1 VAEQTLHRT
10 EHYASPLRKG
20 GQHLT
25 RLVVCAVVVQMCVCV
40 GPAALAKT
48 FIICK
53 GPLGAQPVDISI
65 QDSKFLGR
73 TIDCISGNFVSDM
86 TPCAPPNGFGL
97 SAPTGS
103 ADLVELVNR
112 WQDYINH
119 SGGVT
124 GHYVT
129 SDKIYFSGGF
139 NSPDSGYKEDWSF
152 SINRLTGSAELKQDG
167 KPSIAYTCSKATVCP
182 HSPASR
188 RSPPEAA

>member
-1 VAEQTLHRT
+1 VLHRT
-10 EHYASPLRKG
+10 EHHYASPLRKG

-25 RLVVCAVVVQMCVCV
+25 RRVAVCAVVVQMCVSV

-48 FIICK
+48 LIICK

-65 QDSKFLGR
+65 QDRKFLGR
-73 TIDCISGNFVSDM
+73 TIDCISGDFVSDM
-86 TPCAPPNGFGL
+86 TPCAPPSGFGL

-119 SGGVT
+119 LGGVT
-124 GHYVT
+124 GHYIT
-129 SDKIYFSGGF
+129 PDKMAFSGGF
-139 NSPDSGYKEDWSF
+139 NSPDSGGYKEDWAF

-167 KPSIAYTCSKATVCP
+167 KPSIAYTCSKAKQ
-182 HSPASR
+182 HF
-188 RSPPEAA
+188 